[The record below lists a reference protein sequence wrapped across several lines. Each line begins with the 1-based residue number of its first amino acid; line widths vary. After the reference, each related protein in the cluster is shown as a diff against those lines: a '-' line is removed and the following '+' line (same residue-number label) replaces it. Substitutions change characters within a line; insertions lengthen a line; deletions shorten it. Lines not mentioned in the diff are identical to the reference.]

1 MEGVSIRQVNLSD
14 AAQLVLFKKEAANE
28 SKFLLTC
35 PDEVEDIVD
44 QRRIITLYLSDP
56 RKIFLVAEYKNQIIG
71 VITLSGSNKRRVMH
85 KGELGITVRKQ
96 FWAKGVG
103 SALMEEC
110 LKLAKQK
117 GFKKIQ
123 LEVMSNNDR
132 AMGLYK
138 KFGFEVE
145 GIKKKAVFVDGEYID
160 LVMMGKWLEN

>member
-1 MEGVSIRQVNLSD
+1 MEGLFIRHVRLSD
-14 AAQLVLFKKEAANE
+14 AAQLVSFKRETSTE

-35 PDEVEDIVD
+35 PDEVEDIAD
-44 QRRIITLYLSDP
+44 QRRVISLYLSDP
-56 RKIFLVAEYKNQIIG
+56 RRIFLVAEYNNQIIG

-132 AMGLYK
+132 AMGLYR

-145 GIKKKAVFVDGEYID
+145 GVKKKAVFVDGEYID
-160 LVMMGKWLEN
+160 LVMMGKWLEE